1 MHGFCWVTPWAVE
14 AVTKF
19 QYIELDC
26 TFSILKPYIT
36 LIPQIIVNGL
46 SLPLGFLVGPQENNT
61 IYKCFYDELTQ
72 IIGSNAQLKLLPVL
86 SDHGTGIEKF
96 CKDYELKQYLCI
108 RHILNIIGPNS
119 FCGKLASKLLM
130 SQTEEQFSKNYKDI
144 IEIANNY
151 YHNLKS
157 SKEKVIINNN
167 FLNHCLLKLDED
179 NHIVPKEIDQNLYE
193 KIVLSQRGFI
203 AAASN
208 HAEGFHSKLKI
219 ISKENNGFIYNL
231 KKIIEIIN
239 KRFEKYVSGLS
250 AEKQCER
257 IKKNL
262 LDKQKK
268 YNIKPLDKCNCDS
281 NYHQKLILNSNI
293 PCMHTVRESSIISM
307 KYPILN
313 VSNFVN
319 KNIFLVSPSKLEGIV
334 STINRGRNVKSS
346 EEQFSIGID
355 RLETILKTN
364 RAFLNYYKPNNSD
377 EESENSFR
385 RIIIEALNLGL
396 PNNKIDDFYKF
407 LSMDYI
413 AHGYDLQ
420 KFMDNKNANIGR
432 YFAINQID

>member
-1 MHGFCWVTPWAVE
+1 MHGFCRVTPWAVE

-144 IEIANNY
+144 IEITNNY
-151 YHNLKS
+151 FHNLKS
-157 SKEKVIINNN
+157 AKEKVIINNN
-167 FLNHCLLKLDED
+167 FLNYCFLKLDED

-262 LDKQKK
+262 LDKQK
-268 YNIKPLDKCNCDS
+268 I
-281 NYHQKLILNSNI
+281 
-293 PCMHTVRESSIISM
+293 
-307 KYPILN
+307 
-313 VSNFVN
+313 
-319 KNIFLVSPSKLEGIV
+319 
-334 STINRGRNVKSS
+334 
-346 EEQFSIGID
+346 
-355 RLETILKTN
+355 
-364 RAFLNYYKPNNSD
+364 
-377 EESENSFR
+377 
-385 RIIIEALNLGL
+385 
-396 PNNKIDDFYKF
+396 
-407 LSMDYI
+407 
-413 AHGYDLQ
+413 
-420 KFMDNKNANIGR
+420 
-432 YFAINQID
+432 